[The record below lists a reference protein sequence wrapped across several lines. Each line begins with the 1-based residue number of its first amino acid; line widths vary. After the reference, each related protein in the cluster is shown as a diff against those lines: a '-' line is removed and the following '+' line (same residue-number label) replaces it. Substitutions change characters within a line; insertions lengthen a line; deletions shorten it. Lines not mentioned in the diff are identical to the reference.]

1 MFAIKKLFF
10 GIKTRAE
17 YGNQETQD
25 GHHIKTLVACTQEI
39 KNKLIK
45 VIAVI
50 KNGAASM
57 QNAIGFTQEI

>member
-1 MFAIKKLFF
+1 MNIKFF

-17 YGNQETQD
+17 CENQETQD
-25 GHHIKTLVACTQEI
+25 WNHIKTLVACTQEI

-50 KNGAASM
+50 KNWAASM